1 MKSPDD
7 LQLPWA
13 DWRPG
18 QRTAIRKVLKSTAKT
33 VVLQAPTGSGK
44 SAVALGVMRLDDR
57 RSILATATKGLQDQY
72 QTLASSWLNDVRG
85 MNNYGCLAAQDE
97 FANRYPSKAYAR
109 RVTCDRGLC
118 RINLQCTLKDRGCL
132 YFDAYRNAVGRNWV
146 STSYAY
152 YFASLLHG
160 RGLGA
165 SARLIGDEGHAI
177 EEQLALAT
185 QLKVPA
191 GEVDAGR
198 APKTMAQW
206 RQWAEAE
213 LNQLRVKSEAR
224 EEMEEKLHVKTR
236 EERLQA
242 LRRLDEAWA
251 VERTDTAYIFE
262 PIDVRP
268 LVSVLHKA
276 ASQVVLMSATIT
288 TATIESLGL
297 DDVEYIT
304 MPCRFPLERR
314 PVYLVDGGR
323 IDYRAT
329 SDTLAWWMTRID
341 QILDRRGDRKGL
353 IHTVSYD
360 RMHHIAKASAHRQR
374 MILVHSARDL
384 PKALDMFRTLPQ
396 DSGAVL
402 VAPNVVT
409 GYDFPYTDAEYQ
421 IIAKV
426 PFPNTRSP
434 IAKARCAH
442 VPEYRERVTMQTLV
456 QAIGRPM
463 RAMDDQAETFIV
475 DEHARWFMK
484 AGSVASKYAPSYV
497 LDAVV
502 VTNRLPAPPP
512 RLVDPRAQRSSSDG

>member
-1 MKSPDD
+1 MKSPED
-7 LQLPWA
+7 LQLPWP
-13 DWRPG
+13 DWRAG
-18 QRTAIRKVLKSTAKT
+18 QRTAIRRVLKSKAKT
-33 VVLQAPTGSGK
+33 VVVQAPTGSGK
-44 SAVALGVMRLDDR
+44 SAVALGVMRLDER

-72 QTLASSWLNDVRG
+72 QELAGSWLNDVRG
-85 MNNYGCLAAQDE
+85 MNNYACLAAQDE
-97 FANRYPSKAYAR
+97 FRSRYPSKGYAA

-165 SARLIGDEGHAI
+165 SARLIGDEGHSV

-191 GEVDAGR
+191 GEVDAR
-198 APKTMAQW
+198 RPPRTMPQW
-206 RQWAEAE
+206 RQWAESE
-213 LNQLRVKSEAR
+213 LAQLRITTEQREA
-224 EEMEEKLHVKTR
+224 MEDKLHVKTR
-236 EERLQA
+236 EERLLA
-242 LRRLDEAWA
+242 LRRLDDAWA
-251 VERTDTAYIFE
+251 VERTESAFVFE

-268 LVSVLHKA
+268 LTSVLHKA

-288 TATIESLGL
+288 AATIESLGL
-297 DDVEYIT
+297 TDVEYIT
-304 MPCRFPLERR
+304 LPMRFPLERR

-329 SDTLAWWMTRID
+329 PDTLAWWMTRID
-341 QILDRRGDRKGL
+341 QILAKRGDRKGL

-360 RMHHIAKASAHRQR
+360 RMRHIAEASAHRSR
-374 MILVHSARDL
+374 FILVQSARDL
-384 PKALDMFRTLPQ
+384 PKALDKFRMLPQ
-396 DSGAVL
+396 SSGAVL

-409 GYDFPYTDAEYQ
+409 GYDFPYSDAEFQ

-434 IAKARCAH
+434 IAKARCSA

-463 RAMDDQAETFIV
+463 RAEDDQAETFIV

-484 AGSVASKYAPSYV
+484 PGSPASKYAPSYV
-497 LDAVV
+497 LDAVI

-512 RLVDPRAQRSSSDG
+512 RLIDPRA

>member
-1 MKSPDD
+1 MKSPED
-7 LQLPWA
+7 LQLPWP
-13 DWRPG
+13 DWRAG
-18 QRTAIRKVLKSTAKT
+18 QRTAIRKVLNSEAKT
-33 VVLQAPTGSGK
+33 VVVQAPTGSGK
-44 SAVALGVMRLDDR
+44 SAVALGVMRLDER
-57 RSILATATKGLQDQY
+57 RSILCTATKGLQDQY
-72 QTLASSWLNDVRG
+72 QHLASGWLNDVRG

-97 FANRYPSKAYAR
+97 FRDRYPSKAYATK
-109 RVTCDRGLC
+109 VTCDRGLC

-165 SARLIGDEGHAI
+165 SARLIGDEGHAV

-185 QLKVPA
+185 QLRVPI
-191 GEVDAGR
+191 GEVQG
-198 APKTMAQW
+198 APPTTIAKW
-206 RQWAEAE
+206 RQWAENE
-213 LNQLRVKSEAR
+213 LNQLRVKTEAR

-236 EERLQA
+236 EERLQS
-242 LRRLDEAWA
+242 LRRLDDAWA
-251 VERTDTAYIFE
+251 VERAEHAYVFE

-268 LVSVLHKA
+268 LASVLHKA
-276 ASQVVLMSATIT
+276 AGQVVLLSATIT
-288 TATIESLGL
+288 EATITSLGL
-297 DDVEYIT
+297 TDVEYISL
-304 MPCRFPLERR
+304 PNRFPLERR

-329 SDTLAWWMTRID
+329 AETYAWWMTRID
-341 QILDRRGDRKGL
+341 QLLAKRADRKGL

-360 RMHHIAKASAHRQR
+360 RMRQIAGASAHRNR
-374 MILVHSARDL
+374 MIVVNNVRDL
-384 PKALDMFRTLPQ
+384 PKALDKFRALPQ

-409 GYDFPYTDAEYQ
+409 GYDFPYSDAEYQ

-463 RAMDDQAETFIV
+463 RAADDHAETFIV
-475 DEHARWFMK
+475 DEHARWFLK
-484 AGSVASKYAPSYV
+484 PGSPASKYAPSSV
-497 LDAVV
+497 LDAVI

-512 RLVDPRAQRSSSDG
+512 RLHDPRGKE